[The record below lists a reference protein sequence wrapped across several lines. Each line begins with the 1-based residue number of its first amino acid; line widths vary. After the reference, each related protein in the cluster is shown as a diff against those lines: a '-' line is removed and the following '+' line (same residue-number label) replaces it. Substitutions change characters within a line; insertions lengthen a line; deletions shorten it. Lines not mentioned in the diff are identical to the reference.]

1 MRKIFTLMLSLLA
14 LCLPAAAQTP
24 QPDVTLEFTGK
35 TGSDETNDI
44 TLDKF
49 KSNLSSTSDAAYVAS
64 ISVNKCYL
72 AGSNYGL
79 KLGSTKAQ
87 GSLTINANQDY
98 QKEIDK
104 VVVKAAVYGSD
115 NTSISVNSIT
125 SNDKIGTTSA
135 FSEMTFTGF
144 NGKVSSLKIEVTT
157 NKKRAYIQSLSIY
170 FKPEVVLDP
179 VEQPVITCTDNL
191 VTITC
196 GTEGASI
203 VYSTD
208 GSEPST
214 AYTEPFPI
222 TETCTVKAKAS
233 KEGMAE
239 STAEKLCE
247 YVAPAVKPSKPVV
260 SVEGEVQAEEEFAV
274 DYGTKIAVSSENATS
289 MVVAYGNEDVP
300 VEGNTYEFEA
310 TASETYMVTPVNDKM
325 PEGEKEGEAAM
336 FTVAINAPEIV
347 SVMNGDEAIEE
358 FGSIVAKPGTEIT
371 VTAKSYA
378 EIAVENEGLAVD
390 VTDGKFV
397 IGNEKSYIITVSNP
411 ACEAKAEM
419 MFSVTHPEETEYEA
433 NETLN
438 WEFTGVATWSKDNN
452 GMCDTDI
459 NNDENSASGI
469 WHAYKEGVC
478 NAGSYNG
485 ANFGSGA
492 TSSFKNG
499 TVTLTESNIPENA
512 KITSVSLKGIP
523 VKSAGTVVKWGVSVN
538 GANAEGTLDFPAD
551 GSNYSKSSHLTK
563 TISNL
568 NLTGNQIVFTM
579 LESTDQKGFYLS
591 GISVSYQVLAEP
603 SAPEFEKPQT
613 ISDGTEIVYTVK
625 HGKLHYKIED
635 AGAAKSPMMRVS
647 EPTADWT
654 VAWED
659 AGKKF
664 VYTYASGNNH
674 NIYVKNVV
682 NGKEVEG
689 EAINVKEG
697 VLTGVEAVAAE
708 GAEGVRELYNLQGV
722 RISEAEAVPGVYVE
736 RRGGKVAKVV
746 IR

>member
-14 LCLPAAAQTP
+14 LCLPAAAQTA
-24 QPDVTLEFTGK
+24 QPDVTLTFKGA
-35 TGSDETNDI
+35 TNDSQISNI
-44 TLDKF
+44 TAFKNNMSAGQDFVESLSGTPTQLYASKSNGGLKVGSGSNFGKVIINVSASYNTKVLDKITVNAVSYNKDQTYLQVNGVQTALLNKNADGYADYELTGF
-49 KSNLSSTSDAAYVAS
+49 KDEPLSQLS
-64 ISVNKCYL
+64 IETVTNK
-72 AGSNYGL
+72 
-79 KLGSTKAQ
+79 
-87 GSLTINANQDY
+87 
-98 QKEIDK
+98 
-104 VVVKAAVYGSD
+104 KAAVIR
-115 NTSISVNSIT
+115 SI
-125 SNDKIGTTSA
+125 
-135 FSEMTFTGF
+135 
-144 NGKVSSLKIEVTT
+144 
-157 NKKRAYIQSLSIY
+157 SIY
-170 FKPEVVLDP
+170 FKPDKEP
-179 VEQPVITCTDNL
+179 VEQPVINCEGNT

-208 GSEPST
+208 GSEPSIP
-214 AYTEPFPI
+214 YTKAFPI

-260 SVEGEVQAEEEFAV
+260 SVEGDVKAEEEFSV
-274 DYGTKIAVSSENATS
+274 DYGAVISVSSENATS

-300 VEGNTYEFEA
+300 VEGNSYEFEA
-310 TASETYMVTPVNDKM
+310 TANETYMVTPVNDKM
-325 PEGEKEGEAAM
+325 PEGEKKGEAAK
-336 FTVAINAPEIV
+336 FTVAINAPEIL
-347 SVMNGDEAIEE
+347 SVMNGDEAIEK
-358 FGSIVAKPGTEIT
+358 FGSIVAKAGTEIT

-411 ACEAKAEM
+411 ACEEKAEM

-591 GISVSYQVLAEP
+591 GISVSYQVLA
-603 SAPEFEKPQT
+603 
-613 ISDGTEIVYTVK
+613 
-625 HGKLHYKIED
+625 
-635 AGAAKSPMMRVS
+635 
-647 EPTADWT
+647 
-654 VAWED
+654 
-659 AGKKF
+659 
-664 VYTYASGNNH
+664 
-674 NIYVKNVV
+674 
-682 NGKEVEG
+682 
-689 EAINVKEG
+689 
-697 VLTGVEAVAAE
+697 
-708 GAEGVRELYNLQGV
+708 
-722 RISEAEAVPGVYVE
+722 
-736 RRGGKVAKVV
+736 
-746 IR
+746 

>member
-14 LCLPAAAQTP
+14 LCLPAAAQTA
-24 QPDVTLEFTGK
+24 QPDVTLEFPNVSTANESTALTSATFKSTYKAASAYISEISTVTKVYATKDKGMK
-35 TGSDETNDI
+35 LGASSSGGTLKISLNAENQKDIEKITLVGQLYNSSKSASVTINNSSSTGSLGGSESEISFT
-44 TLDKF
+44 KF
-49 KSNLSSTSDAAYVAS
+49 TSN
-64 ISVNKCYL
+64 VN
-72 AGSNYGL
+72 GS
-79 KLGSTKAQ
+79 
-87 GSLTINANQDY
+87 SLTIASSKY
-98 QKEIDK
+98 VCIR
-104 VVVKAAVYGSD
+104 
-115 NTSISVNSIT
+115 SI
-125 SNDKIGTTSA
+125 
-135 FSEMTFTGF
+135 
-144 NGKVSSLKIEVTT
+144 
-157 NKKRAYIQSLSIY
+157 SIY
-170 FKPEVVLDP
+170 FKPDKDP
-179 VEQPVITCTDNL
+179 VAQPVITCEDNL
-191 VTITC
+191 VSIEC
-196 GTEGASI
+196 STEGASI
-203 VYSTD
+203 VYSTN
-208 GSEPST
+208 GSEPSI
-214 AYTEPFPI
+214 AYSKPFPI
-222 TETCTVKAKAS
+222 TETCTVKAKAA
-233 KEGMAE
+233 KEGMAD
-239 STAEKLCE
+239 SPLAEQECV

-260 SVEGEVQAEEEFAV
+260 TIDGEVNAEEEFAV
-274 DYGTKIAVSSENATS
+274 DYGTKITVSSENATS
-289 MVVAYGNEDVP
+289 MVVAYGSEEVP

-310 TASETYMVTPVNDKM
+310 TANEVYVVTPVNSKM
-325 PEGEKEGEAAM
+325 PEGEQEGEPVM
-336 FTVAINAPEIV
+336 FTIKINDPQIL
-347 SVMNGDEAIEE
+347 SVKNGEEAIENG
-358 FGSIVAKPGTEIT
+358 GSHEARIGDEIW
-371 VTAKSYA
+371 VEAKSYA
-378 EIAVENEGLAVD
+378 LITVKNKDLDVE
-390 VTDGKFV
+390 VTNGKFK
-397 IGNEKSYIITVSNP
+397 IGNEGPYLVTATNP
-411 ACEAKAEM
+411 ASEQTSEWRFEVSHIA
-419 MFSVTHPEETEYEA
+419 VTEYEA

-664 VYTYASGNNH
+664 VYTYASGSNH

-682 NGKEVEG
+682 NGKEAMG

-697 VLTGVEAVAAE
+697 VLTGVEEVAAE
-708 GAEGVRELYNLQGV
+708 GAEGARELYNLQGV
-722 RISEAEAVPGVYVE
+722 RVSEAEAVPGVYVE

>member
-14 LCLPAAAQTP
+14 LCLPAAAQTA
-24 QPDVTLEFTGK
+24 QPDVTLEFPNVSTANESTALTSATFKSTYKAASAYISEISTITKVYATKNKGMK
-35 TGSDETNDI
+35 LGASSNGGTLKISLNAENQKDIEKI
-44 TLDKF
+44 TLVGQLYNSS
-49 KSNLSSTSDAAYVAS
+49 KSAAVTINDFPSKGSLSGSESEISFTFTSN
-64 ISVNKCYL
+64 VN
-72 AGSNYGL
+72 GN
-79 KLGSTKAQ
+79 
-87 GSLTINANQDY
+87 SLTIASSKY
-98 QKEIDK
+98 VCIR
-104 VVVKAAVYGSD
+104 
-115 NTSISVNSIT
+115 SI
-125 SNDKIGTTSA
+125 
-135 FSEMTFTGF
+135 
-144 NGKVSSLKIEVTT
+144 
-157 NKKRAYIQSLSIY
+157 SIY
-170 FKPEVVLDP
+170 FKPDKDP
-179 VEQPVITCTDNL
+179 VAQPVITCSDNM
-191 VTITC
+191 VTIAC
-196 GTEGASI
+196 DTEGASI
-203 VYSTD
+203 VYSLD
-208 GSEPST
+208 GGETWLPYDGEFS
-214 AYTEPFPI
+214 I
-222 TETCTVKAKAS
+222 TESCTVKAKAT
-233 KEGMAE
+233 KDGMADSE
-239 STAEKLCE
+239 VAEQECV

-260 SVEGEVQAEEEFAV
+260 TIDGEVQAEEEFAV
-274 DYGTKIAVSSENATS
+274 DYGKKIAVSSENATS
-289 MVVAYGNEDVP
+289 LEVEFTTTGVTETYEGNEHEFAATE
-300 VEGNTYEFEA
+300 VEIYT
-310 TASETYMVTPVNDKM
+310 VTPVNSKM
-325 PEGEKEGEAAM
+325 PVGQEKGESLVFSVG
-336 FTVAINAPEIV
+336 INAPEIL
-347 SVMNGDEAIEE
+347 SVMNGDEAIEK
-358 FGSIVAKPGTEIT
+358 FGSIVAKAGTEIT

-397 IGNEKSYIITVSNP
+397 IGNEKSYIITFSNP
-411 ACEAKAEM
+411 ACEEKAEM

-591 GISVSYQVLAEP
+591 GISVSYYVLAEAA
-603 SAPEFEKPQT
+603 APEFEKPQT

-682 NGKEVEG
+682 NGKSVEG

-697 VLTGVEAVAAE
+697 VLTGVEEVAAE
-708 GAEGVRELYNLQGV
+708 GAEGARELYNLQGV
-722 RISEAEAVPGVYVE
+722 RVSEAEAVPGVYVE